1 MIPQDLPLAVCSHCP
16 EVQLG
21 ETLLI
26 LTMTPKRRKIHGK
39 RSICEQT

>member
-1 MIPQDLPLAVCSHCP
+1 MIPRDLPVVLCSHCP

-26 LTMTPKRRKIHGK
+26 LTMTPKRCKIHGK
-39 RSICEQT
+39 